1 MIQRHTVAAVVL
13 AAGSSTRFG
22 QGGNKTLRLLGGEPV
37 LAHSLRVFAEHPK
50 VDRILVAAR
59 EEELPQV
66 AALLEELA
74 LKKPVQALA
83 GGNTRQQSVL
93 RCLEAADADWVLIHD
108 GARPFLR
115 PAFIDGILAALSQVP
130 GATVGVPVKDTVK
143 ITDDLGRV
151 ASTTRR
157 DRTWLI
163 QTPQGFDR
171 KTLLDCHRRYGSDP
185 GITDDCML
193 LERAGLPVQVLPGHE
208 TNLKITTPGDLEL
221 ARFYQAQGL

>member
-1 MIQRHTVAAVVL
+1 MKEHPTAAAIIL

-22 QGGNKTLRLLGGEPV
+22 LGGNKTLCLLGEEPV
-37 LAHSLRVFAEHPK
+37 LARSLRAFAQSP
-50 VDRILVAAR
+50 RIGGLLVAAR
-59 EEELPQV
+59 EEEVPQV
-66 AALLEELA
+66 AALAESLA
-74 LKKPVQALA
+74 LEKPVQVLA
-83 GGNTRQQSVL
+83 GGETRQQSVL
-93 RCLEAADADWVLIHD
+93 RCLEAARADLVLIHD

-115 PAFIDGILAALSQVP
+115 QEFIAGILEALEQVP
-130 GATVGVPVKDTVK
+130 GATVGVPAKDTVK
-143 ITDDLGRV
+143 ITDGSGQV

-163 QTPQGFDR
+163 QTPQGFHRDV
-171 KTLLDCHRRYGSDP
+171 LLACPRRYGAAP

-193 LERAGLPVQVLPGHE
+193 LERAGLPVRVIPGHE